1 MPKRLTTDEMRE
13 YQRRRRALQ
22 KNVNPAVKP
31 VKPECKAF
39 VEGVKPIEN
48 VKPDVKPCRGCSDRD
63 MANKILRA
71 KLLASER
78 QVELLKR
85 DIPKKP
91 DSPYRFGPERS
102 LNG

>member
-1 MPKRLTTDEMRE
+1 MKKRTREENAAYSRMLRAKRRVAPVAPTTVSPSSTV
-13 YQRRRRALQ
+13 A
-22 KNVNPAVKP
+22 P
-31 VKPECKAF
+31 VA
-39 VEGVKPIEN
+39 
-48 VKPDVKPCRGCSDRD
+48 PCQGCSDRD

-91 DSPYRFGPERS
+91 DSPYKFGPERS

>member
-1 MPKRLTTDEMRE
+1 MKKRTREESAAYKRE
-13 YQRRRRALQ
+13 YRAR
-22 KNVNPAVKP
+22 KSVPPPVNVPPCPTKDVPP
-31 VKPECKAF
+31 VP
-39 VEGVKPIEN
+39 
-48 VKPDVKPCRGCSDRD
+48 PDDRD
-63 MANKILRA
+63 MVIKILRA

-91 DSPYRFGPERS
+91 DSPYKFGPERS